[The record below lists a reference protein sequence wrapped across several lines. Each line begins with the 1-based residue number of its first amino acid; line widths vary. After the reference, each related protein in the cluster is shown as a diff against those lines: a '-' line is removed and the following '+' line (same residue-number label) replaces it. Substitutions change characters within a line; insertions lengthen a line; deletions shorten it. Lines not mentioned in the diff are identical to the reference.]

1 MQNDIQI
8 ILYQLSSGSGMIS
21 TFYTSLGSSSSLDL
35 MVSELL
41 YIFGS
46 SPGWVMIRHCSIIL
60 CTGCLFS
67 QFGLLV

>member
-46 SPGWVMIRHCSIIL
+46 SPG
-60 CTGCLFS
+60 
-67 QFGLLV
+67 